1 MPVKKFAII
10 YKNFLFI
17 AIVER
22 IWDPMSTSQTLRLVG
37 TVNRL
42 IREYPNLN
50 DTSKPLE
57 TLFNAIL
64 EKIKSAVENDV
75 FIPIF
80 PKQLVYNIHLYLKL
94 LIIFL

>member
-1 MPVKKFAII
+1 
-10 YKNFLFI
+10 
-17 AIVER
+17 
-22 IWDPMSTSQTLRLVG
+22 MSTSQTLRLVG

-50 DTSKPLE
+50 ETSKPLE
-57 TLFNAIL
+57 ALFNAIL

-80 PKQLVYNIHLYLKL
+80 PKQ
-94 LIIFL
+94 